1 MVVATD
7 LIPHIFQSAWR
18 KMGVASDKSPAKIKE
33 MSAIAAAI
41 KPGRP
46 GTHGSC
52 RSVEGLHVSRTVSFL
67 WCRSVSFL
75 WCRSVS
81 FLWCRSVSL
90 FMVSISFAFYG
101 VDQFRFYGVDQFLD
115 LNIDQLKD
123 SISFM
128 SSISLMSC
136 VTCLA
141 PVAKYY
147 FVVIGY
153 V

>member
-52 RSVEGLHVSRTVSFL
+52 RSVEGLHVSFV
-67 WCRSVSFL
+67 
-75 WCRSVS
+75 
-81 FLWCRSVSL
+81 

-101 VDQFRFYGVDQFLD
+101 VDQFRFYGVDQFRFYGV
-115 LNIDQLKD
+115 DQFRFLWCRSVSLFMV
-123 SISFM
+123 SISFVFM
-128 SSISLMSC
+128 VSISFWTLTS
-136 VTCLA
+136 
-141 PVAKYY
+141 
-147 FVVIGY
+147 IS
-153 V
+153 